1 MTNNTYVVPMGE
13 ITQSPFY
20 NIVIE
25 EAKDSFL
32 LDTNGKKYLDLRSG
46 LWNVSLGYKEE
57 LYQRISSQFNEYLHK
72 SLTFLDIHAYNHP
85 LYNDYSNTLL
95 HFINEKDSVYNKVF
109 FTNSGSEGTELAT
122 KVVRHLNTKDKKIIT
137 YDKSY
142 HGTFFAGVSA
152 SGLDEKIT
160 EDYQPKLDGFLSIKT
175 PQNRDDEDY
184 VLNFIE
190 ENHQNISAFLF
201 EPIIGSGG
209 VYIFNKKFIQKLH
222 NTLKKFN
229 ILLIFDEV
237 ATGFYRT
244 GNRFFFKELGVTPD
258 ILILSK
264 SINNG
269 ILPFGAVVISKEIE
283 DALKGKHIEHFSTQN
298 GNLLGVLSAKVTLDY
313 ILENE
318 TSIINNV
325 REIENI
331 VTNTLKMKN
340 IAYTGVGGMYSIPV
354 NDPIKT
360 MEIVNGLKELG
371 ILVYHY
377 MDNEE
382 GNGITLFPTLLIDTK
397 AFSKA
402 MKIIAKRVLA

>member
-1 MTNNTYVVPMGE
+1 MTNNTYVVPMGK

-32 LDTNGKKYLDLRSG
+32 RDTNGKKYLDLRSG
-46 LWNVSLGYKEE
+46 LWNVSLGYKQE
-57 LYQRISSQFNEYLHK
+57 LYQRISSQFDLYLQK

-85 LYNDYSNTLL
+85 LYNEYSNDLL
-95 HFINEKDSVYNKVF
+95 HFINEKDFAYNKVF

-122 KVVRHLNTKDKKIIT
+122 KIVRHLNNKDKKIVT

-142 HGTFFAGVSA
+142 HGTFFAGISA
-152 SGLDEKIT
+152 SGLDDKVT
-160 EDYQPKLDGFLSIKT
+160 EEYQPKLEGFLSVKT
-175 PQNRDDEDY
+175 PKNQVDEDY

-190 ENHQNISAFLF
+190 ENHKNISAFLF

-209 VYIFNKKFIQKLH
+209 VYIFNKNFITKLH
-222 NTLKKFN
+222 KTLKKFN

-244 GNRFFFKELGVTPD
+244 GNRFFFKELGVNPD

-283 DALKGKHIEHFSTQN
+283 DALKDKHIEHFSTQN

-318 TSIINNV
+318 TCIINNV
-325 REIENI
+325 REIESI
-331 VTNTLKMKN
+331 VTNALKVKN
-340 IAYTGVGGMYSIPV
+340 ISYTGVGGMFSIPV
-354 NDPIKT
+354 NDHIKT
-360 MEIVNGLKELG
+360 MEIVKGLKDLG

-377 MDNEE
+377 MDNED
-382 GNGITLFPTLLIDTK
+382 GNGITLFPTLLIDNR

>member
-1 MTNNTYVVPMGE
+1 MPNNSYVVPMGKV
-13 ITQSPFY
+13 TQSPFY

-25 EAKDSFL
+25 EAKDSYL
-32 LDTNGKKYLDLRSG
+32 LDTNRKKYLDLRSG
-46 LWNVSLGYKEE
+46 LWNVSLGYKQE
-57 LYQRISSQFNEYLHK
+57 LYQRISSQFDSYLQK

-85 LYNDYSNTLL
+85 LYNEYSNDLL
-95 HFINEKDSVYNKVF
+95 HFINEKDASYNKVF

-122 KVVRHLNTKDKKIIT
+122 KIVRHLNNKDKKIIT

-152 SGLDEKIT
+152 SGLDDKVT
-160 EDYQPKLDGFLSIKT
+160 EDYQPKLEGFISIKT
-175 PQNRDDEDY
+175 PQNRDHEEH

-209 VYIFNKKFIQKLH
+209 VYIFNKDFITKLH

-269 ILPFGAVVISKEIE
+269 ILPFGAVVISNEIE
-283 DALKGKHIEHFSTQN
+283 VALKDKHIEHFSTQN

-318 TSIINNV
+318 ICIINNV

-331 VTNTLKMKN
+331 VINTLKMKN
-340 IAYTGVGGMYSIPV
+340 ISYTGIGGMFSIPV
-354 NDPIKT
+354 NDHIKT
-360 MEIVNGLKELG
+360 IEIVKGLKDLG

-377 MDNEE
+377 MDNED
-382 GNGITLFPTLLIDTK
+382 GNGLTLFPTLLIDTR

-402 MKIIAKRVLA
+402 MKIIAKKVLV